1 MSIKSKQIREEIS
14 TTDLMTKKTVND
26 IKQVTKLL
34 NKQEE
39 DDSHVYFCKGLI
51 GRSKSLPAK

>member
-51 GRSKSLPAK
+51 SLPAK